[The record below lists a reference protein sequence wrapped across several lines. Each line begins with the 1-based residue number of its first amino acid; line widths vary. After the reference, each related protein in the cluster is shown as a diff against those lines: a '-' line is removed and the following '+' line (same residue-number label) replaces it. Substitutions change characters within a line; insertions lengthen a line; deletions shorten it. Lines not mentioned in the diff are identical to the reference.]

1 MPFSRPA
8 PGDVF
13 AGEFKILR
21 ALKEGGM
28 GAVYVAEQ
36 RSTGAMRALKLMH
49 PQYVE
54 DDAMRRR
61 FEQEA
66 RAGARIQSDY
76 VVNVISAG
84 VDEAT
89 GAPWIAMELLE
100 GEDLAD
106 HVARI
111 GRVGPGDALEILRM
125 FCHAVAAAHDAG
137 IVHRDLKPENVF
149 LAKSRRPGEAFTVKV
164 LDFGIARAAADVRAT
179 GTAALGT
186 PLWMAPEQTSRG
198 PKITPPTDVWAL
210 GLIAYYLLT
219 GSWYWRTAHLDS
231 PSITEFLRELT
242 LEPLDAASVRAADLG
257 HGTLPEGF
265 DPWFARCVARDPAAR
280 FQDAR
285 AAFAALEP
293 VLSRAPVSAGLATG
307 ATVPVSPGILAAAAA
322 PKRARPFFVGTETEK
337 ALAQPSPPAAPAI
350 APSPVV
356 TAPATSVTGPAPERP
371 AASRARIWPA
381 VVVLGVAV
389 GGGGAWLWTTH
400 RRVEAPAA
408 PAPGLVPTP
417 GPSAAA
423 SAAASAVPEDVARAA
438 GLEVAKES
446 PMVVF
451 AGAVFPLGFDAG
463 AIDEKPVHDVS
474 FPSFFLQVDEVTV
487 EQYARCVTAG
497 KCAPAGTDDFCNAGR
512 AGRERNPINCIT
524 QPDAAAYCAW
534 LGRRLPAEDE
544 WEYAA
549 SGKAKRLYAWGN
561 TTPNGRV
568 CWGRRTEGT
577 CDVASFD
584 AGSTPEGLHDV
595 TGNVWEWTSSDYCMY
610 DPSIACAHDQKV
622 ARGGGWFSTDPN
634 VVRTQVRQGYAPATR
649 SANVG
654 IRCAKAL

>member
-1 MPFSRPA
+1 MSFSRPT
-8 PGDVF
+8 PGALF
-13 AGEFKILR
+13 ASDFKIVR

-36 RSTGAMRALKLMH
+36 LSTGAMRALKLMH
-49 PQYVE
+49 PQYVQ

-76 VVNVISAG
+76 VVNVIAAG
-84 VDEAT
+84 VDDAT

-106 HVARI
+106 HVE
-111 GRVGPGDALEILRM
+111 RVDRVAPAEALEILRM

-137 IVHRDLKPENVF
+137 IVHRDLKPENVY

-164 LDFGIARAAADVRAT
+164 LDFGIARVAADVRAT

-198 PKITPPTDVWAL
+198 PKITPATDVWAL

-242 LEPLDAASVRAADLG
+242 LEPLDPASLRAADLG
-257 HGTLPEGF
+257 HGTLPDGF
-265 DPWFARCVARDPAAR
+265 DAWFARCVVREPAAR

-285 AAFAALEP
+285 AAFAAL
-293 VLSRAPVSAGLATG
+293 VLSGARPPADLATG
-307 ATVPVSPGILAAAAA
+307 ATVPVTPGVLAAAIAT
-322 PKRARPFFVGTETEK
+322 PGP
-337 ALAQPSPPAAPAI
+337 QP
-350 APSPVV
+350 PVI
-356 TAPATSVTGPAPERP
+356 TAPATSVTGAVPARAPEPR
-371 AASRARIWPA
+371 SRMWPL

-389 GGGGAWLWTTH
+389 GGGGAWLWTTRH
-400 RRVEAPAA
+400 PVEAPATRA
-408 PAPGLVPTP
+408 PMPLPPPPPAVP
-417 GPSAAA
+417 PSA
-423 SAAASAVPEDVARAA
+423 SATSVPEDVARAA
-438 GLEVAKES
+438 GLDVAKES
-446 PMVVF
+446 PMVSF
-451 AGAVFPLGFDAG
+451 AAAVFPLGYDAG

-474 FPSFFLQVDEVTV
+474 FPTFFLQIDEVTV
-487 EQYARCVTAG
+487 VQYARCVTAG
-497 KCAPAGTDDFCNAGR
+497 KCVPAGKDDFCNGGVAGR
-512 AGRERNPINCIT
+512 DLNPVNCVS
-524 QPDAAAYCAW
+524 QPQAAAYCAW
-534 LGRRLPAEDE
+534 LGRRLPTEDE

-561 TTPNGRV
+561 ASPTGRV
-568 CWGRRTEGT
+568 CWGRPTAGT
-577 CDVASFD
+577 CDVGSFD
-584 AGSTPEGLHDV
+584 AGATPDGLHDI

-610 DPSIACAHDQKV
+610 DPGVACAHDQKV
-622 ARGGGWFSTDPN
+622 ARGGGWFSTDPS
-634 VVRTQVRQGYAPATR
+634 VVRTQVRQGYPPASR

-654 IRCAKAL
+654 FRCAKAL